1 MEKEAKKEAK
11 KKKHYIFTD
20 KKNPPK
26 AIMSTIL
33 GTISVAGIVLVVFL
47 TFQAEGVAKQEYG
60 TTLLLC
66 MIFSLIGMILGILS
80 RLEKDMFYFFSYLGM
95 FLNLL
100 ALAAIS
106 VILYAGAYGL

>member
-1 MEKEAKKEAK
+1 
-11 KKKHYIFTD
+11 
-20 KKNPPK
+20 
-26 AIMSTIL
+26 MSTIL

-47 TFQAEGVAKQEYG
+47 TFQAGGVATRQYG

-66 MIFSLIGMILGILS
+66 MIFAFIGMILGILS
-80 RLEKDMFYFFSYLGM
+80 KFEKDMFYFFSYLGI

-100 ALAAIS
+100 ALAGIS